1 MLLKERY
8 EYLNSKINLDK
19 EFIDHMKLL
28 WIIIIK

>member
-19 EFIDHMKLL
+19 EFIVPYET
-28 WIIIIK
+28 IIIK